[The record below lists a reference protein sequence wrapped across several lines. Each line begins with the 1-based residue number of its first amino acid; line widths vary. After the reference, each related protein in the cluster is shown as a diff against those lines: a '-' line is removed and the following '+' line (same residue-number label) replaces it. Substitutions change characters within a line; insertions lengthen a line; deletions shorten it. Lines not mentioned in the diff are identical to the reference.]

1 MNFLTWFQKVVPKT
15 SGAIAENLACLY
27 LKKNNYQII
36 AVNFSCKLGEID
48 IIATDQKKLV
58 FVEVKYRK
66 NKSVSRPAKA
76 AVTKSKQKKI
86 ILTAKWYLKGKYKDS
101 NLIPACRFDVVT
113 VEGELDEPE
122 IELYK
127 NAFRVS

>member
-1 MNFLTWFQKVVPKT
+1 MNILSWFQKSNQKT
-15 SGAIAENLACLY
+15 SGALAENLACEY
-27 LKKNNYQII
+27 LKKNNYKII
-36 AVNFSCKLGEID
+36 EVNFSCKLGEID
-48 IIATDQKKLV
+48 IIASEEKKLV

-66 NKSVSRPAKA
+66 NKSASRSAKA

-101 NLIPACRFDVVT
+101 NKIPACRFDVVT
-113 VEGELDEPE
+113 IEGALENPE

-127 NAFRVS
+127 NAFLAK

>member
-1 MNFLTWFQKVVPKT
+1 MNILRWFQKSKPKT
-15 SGAIAENLACLY
+15 SGALAENLACEY
-27 LKKNNYQII
+27 LKKNNYKII
-36 AVNFSCKLGEID
+36 EVNFSCKLGEID
-48 IIATDQKKLV
+48 IIATDDKKLV

-66 NKSVSRPAKA
+66 NKWGSRTAKA

-113 VEGELDEPE
+113 IAGELAHPD
-122 IELYK
+122 IELYP
-127 NAFRVS
+127 NAFRVN